1 MNWMLVPVGFL
12 SGICASMGIGGG
24 FVLMLYLTL
33 FAGFAQKDAQLFN
46 LLFFL
51 PVAALS
57 LFRHKKSGL
66 VDVKAAKGATWTGL
80 AGAAVGALGAVW
92 LSNEWIAKLF
102 ALLILIV
109 GIKELFGKKEK
120 EDNTDEA

>member
-1 MNWMLVPVGFL
+1 MNWWLIPVGFL

-33 FAGFAQKDAQLFN
+33 FADFAQKDAQFFN

-57 LFRHKKSGL
+57 LFQHQKGGL
-66 VDVKAAKGATWTGL
+66 IDGNAAKGAVWPGLTG
-80 AGAAVGALGAVW
+80 AGIGALGAVW
-92 LSNEWIAKLF
+92 LSNEWISRLF

-109 GIKELFGKKEK
+109 GIKELFGKKESG
-120 EDNTDEA
+120 